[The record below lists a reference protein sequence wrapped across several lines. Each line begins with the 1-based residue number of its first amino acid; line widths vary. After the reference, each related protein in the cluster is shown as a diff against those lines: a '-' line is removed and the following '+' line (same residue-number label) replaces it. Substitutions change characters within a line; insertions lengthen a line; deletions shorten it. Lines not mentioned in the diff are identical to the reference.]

1 MGEKVSEKTIDIILR
16 QNSRL
21 EKKIDALQMTVDEMK
36 IQDAKRDSRLFLV
49 MAIFGA
55 IGGAVADFIKRKWI
69 G

>member
-1 MGEKVSEKTIDIILR
+1 MTQKAIDIILR

-21 EKKIDALQMTVDEMK
+21 EKKIDALQMTVAEMK

-55 IGGAVADFIKRKWI
+55 IGGAVADFIKSKWI